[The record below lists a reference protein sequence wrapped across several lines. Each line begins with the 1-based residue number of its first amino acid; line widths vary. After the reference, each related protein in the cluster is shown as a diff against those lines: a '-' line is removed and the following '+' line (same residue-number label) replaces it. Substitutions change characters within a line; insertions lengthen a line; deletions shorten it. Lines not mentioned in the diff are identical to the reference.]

1 MQNNNKI
8 SLWANVT
15 LFCLLSSCGSYNKAT
30 QDVTSQATQELNMSV
45 SLKLA
50 TIFSDHMVLQRN
62 KNIVIWGQALASENI
77 EVSLFNAQK
86 IISSQQTQ
94 PNQNGQWQVSL
105 PAQTAGGPFTL
116 RVSQADNTELVK
128 DVLIGDVWLASGQS
142 NMEWNLAGNTTNWQ
156 EEVDNSD
163 FPNIRFL
170 KVEKKYSASPRND
183 IASSGWNVASPA
195 TSGNFSA
202 VAWHFAKRYNQ
213 HTGIPVAIID
223 STWGGTPAEAWTS
236 AEALQTINGYQTDAT
251 DMLQNTQKWQQ
262 EFARNDAL
270 EQQKWQIL
278 DSPDAYAD
286 GKILKADFD
295 DSQWNKTTLP
305 TMENKPLSH
314 IVWARKHLQL
324 SEQPTSVKLD
334 IGDLNQIGRVF
345 INGQQVYL
353 ESWQDTTKEVE
364 IPAELLHPGDNIIVI
379 RAVNGWDN
387 KVVIGKKERFYLQLD
402 NTKLDLSGQWLV
414 SNEVEPKIP
423 DVKFYNW
430 KPGVLFNAMI
440 HPLINY
446 PVTGVIWYQGE
457 NNVGA
462 NALYSE
468 LFKGLINDWR
478 AQWQQ
483 PDMPFLFVQLAS
495 YLKQKDQPSNSD
507 WALLREAQASALELP
522 NTGMAVTID
531 RGNADDIHPRNNAD
545 VGERLWRAAQH
556 IVLND
561 DVPYSGPTLLHVEQ
575 KVVAGKNVLVLSYQ
589 HIADGLKVKGQDL
602 VGFAISGADGKFVN
616 AQTSIDGNTVI
627 VSSAK
632 VKQPQSVRY
641 AWADNSPANLYNSA
655 NLPAVPFRYSL
666 GEQ

>member
-1 MQNNNKI
+1 MPNMNKLC
-8 SLWANVT
+8 LWANII
-15 LFCLLSSCGSYNKAT
+15 FIGLLCSCTANIAAKKDGISQEIHEPKMQSSL
-30 QDVTSQATQELNMSV
+30 Q
-45 SLKLA
+45 LA
-50 TIFSDHMVLQRN
+50 TIFADHMVLQRN
-62 KNIVIWGQALASENI
+62 KTIVIWGHAAADESVK
-77 EVSLFNAQK
+77 VSLLKDQDLVVT
-86 IISSQQTQ
+86 QQTQ
-94 PNQNGQWQVSL
+94 ANQNGQWQVTL
-105 PAQTAGGPFTL
+105 PARTAGGPFTIK
-116 RVSQADNTELVK
+116 VNQADNTVLIK

-156 EEVDNSD
+156 QEVATSD

-170 KVEKKYSASPRND
+170 KVEKKYSATAQND
-183 IASSGWNVASPA
+183 IASSGWKVASPA
-195 TSGNFSA
+195 TSGGFSA
-202 VAWHFAKRYNQ
+202 IAWHFAKHYYQ
-213 HTGIPVAIID
+213 HTGIPVAVID

-236 AEALQTINGYQTDAT
+236 AKALQTIHGYQADAS
-251 DMLQNTQKWQQ
+251 DMLQNAQKWQQ
-262 EFARNDAL
+262 EFNHNNEL
-270 EQQKWQIL
+270 EELKWQIL
-278 DSPDAYAD
+278 DSPNAYAD

-295 DSQWNKTTLP
+295 DSQWSKTILP
-305 TMENKPLSH
+305 TMENKPLSD

-364 IPAELLHPGDNIIVI
+364 IPAAVLHPGDNIIVI

-387 KVVIGKKERFYLQLD
+387 KVLIGKNERFYLRLD

-414 SNEVEPKIP
+414 SNDVEPHMP

-440 HPLINY
+440 HPLLNY
-446 PVTGVIWYQGE
+446 PIAGVIWYQGE
-457 NNVGA
+457 NNVGV

-495 YLKQKDQPSNSD
+495 FLKQQDQPVNSD

-531 RGNADDIHPRNNAD
+531 IGDANDIHPRNKAD

-556 IVLND
+556 IVLNE
-561 DVPYSGPTLLHVEQ
+561 DVPYSGPSLEMVKAKNL
-575 KVVAGKNVLVLSYQ
+575 AGKNVLVLSYQ
-589 HIADGLKVKGQDL
+589 HIDGGLTVAGDNL
-602 VGFAISGADGKFVN
+602 LGFAIAGSDGKFVN
-616 AQTSIDGNTVI
+616 ADAKIEGDTVI
-627 VSSAK
+627 VSAGK
-632 VKQPQSVRY
+632 VKQPVSVRY
-641 AWADNSPANLYNSA
+641 AWADNSPANLYNA
-655 NLPAVPFRYSL
+655 AHLPALPFRFTL
-666 GEQ
+666 AN